1 MDQTWVRLKEVKM
14 CLGIPYEV
22 VEVVDQDS
30 AVVRLGE
37 SVRHCFTHFVPDL
50 SPGEWV
56 LLHAG
61 QAIEKID
68 PAEARENLKLIHLYM
83 TGEAVREPI

>member
-1 MDQTWVRLKEVKM
+1 M

-22 VEVVDQDS
+22 VEIIDQES

-37 SVRHCFTHFVPDL
+37 STRHCFTGFLEDL
-50 SPGEWV
+50 NPGDWV

-68 PAEARENLKLIHLYM
+68 PAEAQENLKLIHLYL
-83 TGEAVREPI
+83 TGEAAKEPG